1 MLESLT
7 RNLISSAVVAKR
19 QPPCLPPLGRDL
31 AGLGVPGRR
40 QRRLGVA
47 GGKPLSVRFPR
58 WNPCLC
64 FCHYSLS
71 VYVGGDRH
79 RNRKCQRDDDNED
92 KNKAGHFFFQSH
104 LAPSN
109 QKASA
114 PPLASSKS
122 RRWGRKRAVRAA
134 GALRSAAISSEPPS
148 YLQSRRAALL
158 RARSLPHPVLLN
170 PPTYF
175 LRLHTHTRA
184 ELPKISTLRPPP

>member
-1 MLESLT
+1 MCVCVC
-7 RNLISSAVVAKR
+7 AVVAKR
-19 QPPCLPPLGRDL
+19 QHPFLPPLGRDL

-40 QRRLGVA
+40 QRRVGVA
-47 GGKPLSVRFPR
+47 GGNPLSVRFLR

-92 KNKAGHFFFQSH
+92 KTKAGQFFQSH
-104 LAPSN
+104 LAPSS

-114 PPLASSKS
+114 PPPASPKS
-122 RRWGRKRAVRAA
+122 RRRGRKRAVRAA
-134 GALRSAAISSEPPS
+134 GAPRSAAISSEPPS
-148 YLQSRRAALL
+148 YLRSRRAALL

-170 PPTYF
+170 PPAYF